1 MRFSLRSARRSS
13 LAGLGAAQFRATG
26 SWACLFEK
34 DLPEDAVKA
43 LPPKG
48 LGAAGKGREDYAKS
62 GRPHQKLYF
71 LNSTFPLWPAKQAG
85 PLQVNH
91 RVRFIPSRLLLL
103 RSNQNH
109 WCWHFLA
116 RAAKSS
122 VELRSSTKPD
132 YQAEE
137 NQARNRM
144 ERSG

>member
-1 MRFSLRSARRSS
+1 MFRSAKRSS

-26 SWACLFEK
+26 SWACLFGEG
-34 DLPEDAVKA
+34 LPEDAVKTLA
-43 LPPKG
+43 SKG
-48 LGAAGKGREDYAKS
+48 LGAAGRGREDYAKS

-71 LNSTFPLWPAKQAG
+71 LNSTCPLWSAKQAG

-91 RVRFIPSRLLLL
+91 RERFIPLRLLMLK
-103 RSNQNH
+103 SNQNH
-109 WCWHFLA
+109 WRWHFSA

-122 VELRSSTKPD
+122 EELRSSTKPD

-137 NQARNRM
+137 NLARNRM